1 MIKRFLT
8 VPLLAVL
15 LIGCQSY
22 KTPIELC
29 RQFMNN
35 TVPNRD
41 VSFYIK
47 RLGLENV
54 VELVRPGRKSITDPD
69 EFVYK
74 FCKDIRDSYRWSF
87 KEF

>member
-22 KTPIELC
+22 KTPRELC
-29 RQFMNN
+29 KQYLNN

-54 VELVRPGRKSITDPD
+54 RKLRPTRKNETDPD
-69 EFVYK
+69 TFVYK
-74 FCKDIRDSYRWSF
+74 FCTDIHDSYRYWF
-87 KEF
+87 EEF